1 MGKKSKDFCSLLITS
16 QTDIHQYSKKK
27 INLSSFEQ
35 GEIISLN
42 RFFNIL
48 GKYINFWNLITQ
60 SICVCVLGGGGFFG
74 GFFVLQIFN
83 I

>member
-1 MGKKSKDFCSLLITS
+1 MGKKSKDSCSLLINLKHILLSNLLITS

-27 INLSSFEQ
+27 INLSSFKQ

-48 GKYINFWNLITQ
+48 GKYINF
-60 SICVCVLGGGGFFG
+60 
-74 GFFVLQIFN
+74 
-83 I
+83 